1 MRLLL
6 LFLLIPLPLWA
17 EGEPQANA
25 PSVQVIRTALEWMQ
39 STDPARRQAAYRSA
53 HLLGKEALPAF
64 SSALRKARKFHA
76 DRLTRLLNDRTTK
89 GNPYL
94 KLEPLA
100 EELAPERERVY
111 ALIKTDYHKDPS
123 KIRMLRNEFEG
134 VEKLYEQATRIT
146 RTDPSAFDA
155 KVDAMA
161 AVLVEL
167 DLEIA
172 RFENDSRNDPD
183 TPADELRKQALSD
196 SFDGDRYL
204 QDKTHFATLKA
215 ERDALAAA
223 DAANAQCSWANSSQK
238 DFAAHL
244 NHERAVMGLGPLRLD
259 ELLSKAA
266 TGHSNDMRTLGFF
279 DHSSPVKG
287 KRSPSD
293 RARKAG
299 FQGRWTGENIYMG
312 SSVYTAAYSGWFGS
326 DGHRFIMFA
335 SGPNLIGLGPVGK
348 HWTLMTGQRR
358 LSP

>member
-6 LFLLIPLPLWA
+6 LLLLIPLPLWA
-17 EGEPQANA
+17 DGKPQENA
-25 PSVQVIRTALEWMQ
+25 PSIQVIRTALEWMQ
-39 STDPARRQAAYRSA
+39 STDPARRRAAYRSA
-53 HLLGKEALPAF
+53 HLLGKEAVPAF
-64 SSALRKARKFHA
+64 SAALRKARKFHA
-76 DRLTRLLNDRTTK
+76 DRLARLLNDRTTK

-94 KLEPLA
+94 KLEPIA
-100 EELAPERERVY
+100 EELIPERERVY
-111 ALIKTDYHKDPS
+111 ALIKTDYQKDPA

-134 VEKLYEQATRIT
+134 LEQLYEQAARIT

-155 KVDAMA
+155 EVDAMA

-172 RFENDSRNDPD
+172 RFENDSLRDSGAS
-183 TPADELRKQALSD
+183 ADELREQALSD

-204 QDKTHFATLKA
+204 QGKTRFDTLKA
-215 ERDALAAA
+215 EREALAAA
-223 DAANAQCSWANSSQK
+223 DAANARCSWASSSQK
-238 DFAAHL
+238 NFAAHL
-244 NHERAVMGLGPLRLD
+244 NHERGVMGLGPLRLD

-266 TGHSNDMRTLGFF
+266 TGHSNDMRTIGFF

-287 KRSPSD
+287 KHSPSD

-312 SSVYTAAYSGWFGS
+312 SSVHTAAYSGWFGS

-335 SGPNLIGLGPVGK
+335 TGPNLIGIGPVGK
-348 HWTLMTGQRR
+348 HWTLMTGRR
-358 LSP
+358 